1 MFSRKTRIF
10 TYSIPQLSI
19 KHKEIK
25 VKFRKY
31 KRINDLKEKI
41 ASYHDISKDDL
52 VFQNAPNEKLKKN
65 R

>member
-1 MFSRKTRIF
+1 MFSRKTRTF

-25 VKFRKY
+25 VKLRKY

-41 ASYHDISKDDL
+41 AS
-52 VFQNAPNEKLKKN
+52 
-65 R
+65 

>member
-1 MFSRKTRIF
+1 MFSRKTRTF

-25 VKFRKY
+25 VKLRKY

-41 ASYHDISKDDL
+41 ASYHDISKEDSKMH
-52 VFQNAPNEKLKKN
+52 QMKNSKK
-65 R
+65 